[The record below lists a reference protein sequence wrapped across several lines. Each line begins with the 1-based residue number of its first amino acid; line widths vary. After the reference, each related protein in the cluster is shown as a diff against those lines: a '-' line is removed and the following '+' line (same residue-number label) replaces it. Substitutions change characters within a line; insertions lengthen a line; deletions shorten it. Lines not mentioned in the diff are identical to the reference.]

1 MRQCKKPSQHNTL
14 DQHFAAKSQ
23 KSARNAE
30 SRRSKTKKKAANLRA
45 QRAQVNVRA
54 DAAKSE
60 VTLGDHFR
68 LLDRRID
75 TMRVD
80 MSFMQASRLEAAKL
94 KAEYYGID
102 QQY

>member
-1 MRQCKKPSQHNTL
+1 MKKF
-14 DQHFAAKSQ
+14 DA
-23 KSARNAE
+23 AE
-30 SRRSKTKKKAANLRA
+30 SRRSKTKKMANLRA

-54 DAAKSE
+54 DAVKPE

-80 MSFMQASRLEAAKL
+80 ISFMQASSLEAAKL
-94 KAEYYGID
+94 KAEY
-102 QQY
+102 